1 MKKISILRC
10 LRCGKEHELSDI
22 IYTCNACNSNL
33 EVIYDYNL
41 IKKRFKMKELEENK
55 YFDIWR
61 YIDFLPIDD
70 LKDIPPLKVGYTPL
84 YRFKSLADEYDVEM
98 IFIKD
103 DSQNPSFSFKDRA
116 TAVTIKRMIDVIAD
130 NEKRII
136 SCASTGNAA
145 SSTACLSA
153 SSGVKSVIFVPSKV
167 PEPKLLQLFMYGAYI
182 IKVEGTYDDAYEL
195 CIEASKRFGW
205 YNRNTG
211 YNPFTREGK
220 KTVSFEIAEQLEW
233 EVPDI
238 IFVPVGDG
246 NIISGVWKGFLE
258 FKKIGIIDKLPRL
271 VAVQAGSSNA
281 IYNAIEKNTDQID
294 AVSAQTICDSISV
307 KIPRD
312 GLAALIAVRESKGFA
327 VNVSDDDV
335 LLASSELSK
344 KTGLFVEPSAAAVF
358 AGFKKARAENKVES
372 NESVLL
378 LLTGSGLK
386 DTSIKDKMN
395 FKSGIKVKPDIKDL
409 EKTINNLFNN

>member
-1 MKKISILRC
+1 MKKVSVLRC
-10 LRCGKEHELSDI
+10 LRCGKEHELSDV
-22 IYTCNACNSNL
+22 IYTCSECNSNL

-41 IKKRFKMKELEENK
+41 IKKRFKIKDLEENR

-61 YIDFLPIDD
+61 YIDLLPIDD
-70 LKDIPPLKVGYTPL
+70 LAGIPPLRVGYTPL
-84 YRFKSLADEYDVEM
+84 YKFRNLADEYDVEM
-98 IFIKD
+98 VYIKD

-116 TAVTIKRMIDVIAD
+116 TAVVIKRMMDVISD
-130 NEKRII
+130 DEKRII
-136 SCASTGNAA
+136 TTASTGNAA
-145 SSTACLSA
+145 SSTACLAA
-153 SSGVKSVIFVPSKV
+153 STGVRSVIFVPSKV
-167 PEPKLLQLFMYGAYI
+167 PEPKLLQLFIHGAYI
-182 IKVEGTYDDAYEL
+182 VKVEGTYDDAYDL

-281 IYNAIEKNTDQID
+281 IYNAIEKNTDEINP
-294 AVSAQTICDSISV
+294 VPAQTICDSISV
-307 KIPRD
+307 KLPKD
-312 GLAALIAVRESKGFA
+312 GLAAIISVRESKGFA
-327 VNVSDDDV
+327 INVTDEEV
-335 LLASSELSK
+335 LSASLELAS

-358 AGFKKARAENKVES
+358 AGFKKARAQNKVES

-386 DTSIKDKMN
+386 DTSVKDKIN
-395 FKSGIKVKPDIKDL
+395 FRPGIKVKPDINDL
-409 EKTINNLFNN
+409 EKTIKNLFNS